1 MKIKRYRFITLYT
14 EIENDIIFNE
24 YPKNLK
30 VDLAV
35 AKEIVGNR
43 LEFAEGEKHYL
54 VGDLTN
60 VKSVTSEAKAYLLD
74 PNYGVK
80 DILGAA
86 FIAGNPVAALIAN
99 VFIKPSKN
107 FPSKFF
113 SKKTD
118 ALKWITEL
126 KGSTI

>member
-1 MKIKRYRFITLYT
+1 MKVKTYRFITLYT
-14 EIENDIIFNE
+14 EAENDIIFNE
-24 YPKNLK
+24 YPKNLR
-30 VDLAV
+30 VDLTV
-35 AKEIVGNR
+35 AQEIVANR

-60 VKSVTSEAKAYLLD
+60 VKSVTSEARAYLLD
-74 PNYGVK
+74 PNTGVK

-99 VFIKPSKN
+99 VFIKTSKK

-118 ALKWITEL
+118 ALNWINEL
-126 KGSTI
+126 KRSI

>member
-1 MKIKRYRFITLYT
+1 MKVKTYRFITLYK
-14 EIENDIIFNE
+14 EAENDIIFNE
-24 YPKNLK
+24 YPKNLR
-30 VDLAV
+30 VDLTV
-35 AKEIVGNR
+35 AQEIVANR

-54 VGDLTN
+54 IGDLTN
-60 VKSVTSEAKAYLLD
+60 VKSVTSEARAYLLD
-74 PNYGVK
+74 PNTGVK

-99 VFIKPSKN
+99 VFIKTSKK

-118 ALKWITEL
+118 ALNWINEL
-126 KGSTI
+126 KRSI

>member
-1 MKIKRYRFITLYT
+1 MKVKTYRFITLYK
-14 EIENDIIFNE
+14 EAENDIIFNE
-24 YPKNLK
+24 YPKNLR
-30 VDLAV
+30 VDLTV
-35 AKEIVGNR
+35 AQEIVANR

-54 VGDLTN
+54 IGDLTN

-74 PNYGVK
+74 PNTGVK

-99 VFIKPSKN
+99 VFIKTSKK

-118 ALKWITEL
+118 ALNWINEL
-126 KGSTI
+126 KRSI